1 MTTHDLAPALL
12 VEMETTFS
20 AQLRART
27 TSSETCSRGMSLYRK
42 IVRENI
48 GGVLQRV
55 FPLFCQLIKDADI
68 QELVNAFLHQ
78 HQASQPEFHQVA
90 TELLLFMRQQRQL
103 SPHDLALIEYEWLMY
118 AVEIDDSHVPP
129 PQKTSLRL
137 VQTGDVDVV
146 RNPTLKMVAL
156 PFRIHEGEPCYEDEG
171 RLNYYALYR
180 KHNNVLYQ
188 KRLSQVDVQ
197 LLSAINHQI
206 ISAERLLNTASPGLA
221 DFSLRSWLETNNND
235 ELLSLKYKG

>member
-1 MTTHDLAPALL
+1 MTTHYLAPASL
-12 VEMETTFS
+12 VEMEATFS
-20 AQLRART
+20 AQLRARAT
-27 TSSETCSRGMSLYRK
+27 ASETCSRGMSLYRK

-48 GGVLQRV
+48 GGVLQHV
-55 FPLFCQLIKDADI
+55 FPLFCQRIKDVDI
-68 QELVNAFLHQ
+68 QDLTDAFLHQ

-118 AVEIDDSHVPP
+118 AVEIDDSNVPP
-129 PQKTSLRL
+129 PLKMSRPLA
-137 VQTGDVDVV
+137 QTGDVEVA
-146 RNPTLKMVAL
+146 RNPTLKIVAL
-156 PFRIHEGEPCYEDEG
+156 PFRIHEGEPCYENEEC
-171 RLNYYALYR
+171 LNYYALYR
-180 KHNNVLYQ
+180 KHNNALYQ

-197 LLSAINHQI
+197 LLSAINQQI
-206 ISAERLLNTASPGLA
+206 ISAERLLNSASLFLD

>member
-12 VEMETTFS
+12 VEMEATFS

-27 TSSETCSRGMSLYRK
+27 TAGETCSRGMSLYRK

-55 FPLFCQLIKDADI
+55 FPLYCQRIKDADI
-68 QELVNAFLHQ
+68 QALAEVFLHQ

-90 TELLLFMRQQRQL
+90 TEWLLFMRQQHQL
-103 SPHDLALIEYEWLMY
+103 SPYDLALIEYEWLMY
-118 AVEIDDSHVPP
+118 AVEIDDSRVPP

-137 VQTGDVDVV
+137 VQTGDVDVA
-146 RNPTLKMVAL
+146 RNPTLKLVAL

-180 KHNNVLYQ
+180 KHNNTLYQ

-197 LLSAINHQI
+197 LLSVINHQI
-206 ISAERLLNTASPGLA
+206 ISAERLLNTVSPGLA
-221 DFSLRSWLETNNND
+221 DISLHSWLETNNND
-235 ELLSLKYKG
+235 ELLSFKYKG

>member
-20 AQLRART
+20 VQLRTRT
-27 TSSETCSRGMSLYRK
+27 TSGETCSRGMSLYRK

-55 FPLFCQLIKDADI
+55 FPLYCQRIKDADI
-68 QELVNAFLHQ
+68 QALADAFLHQ

-90 TELLLFMRQQRQL
+90 TEWLLFMRQQRQL

-129 PQKTSLRL
+129 PQKMSQPLAS
-137 VQTGDVDVV
+137 TGDVDVA
-146 RNPTLKMVAL
+146 RNPTLKLVAL
-156 PFRIHEGEPCYEDEG
+156 PFQIHEGEPCSEDEG

-180 KHNNVLYQ
+180 KHNNALYQ
-188 KRLSQVDVQ
+188 KRLSQIDVR

-206 ISAERLLNTASPGLA
+206 ISAERLLNAASRILA
-221 DFSLRSWLETNNND
+221 DFCLRSWLETNNND